1 MSEKN
6 NKNNKMQ
13 QKDNKPKKEEESKF
27 HKEIEKLKEEIEKL
41 KEEKEE
47 YLKGWQ
53 KERANFINYKKEE
66 KTRFKEVVSFSNE
79 RLIKSL
85 ITVLDGFNLAIQSFT
100 QQGKSEEENKNYL
113 KGIYLIK
120 SQLEDILKKEGV
132 NEIKVKIGEK
142 LNPVF
147 HEVVTMAENEEF
159 AADTVIKIL
168 EKGYILNDKV
178 IRPCRVIVAR
188 EKSNEL

>member
-6 NKNNKMQ
+6 NKNNTMQ

-27 HKEIEKLKEEIEKL
+27 HKEIEKLKEE
-41 KEEKEE
+41 KEE

-53 KERANFINYKKEE
+53 RERANFINYKKEE
-66 KTRFKEVVSFSNE
+66 KTRFKEVMSFSNE

-85 ITVLDGFNLAIQSFT
+85 ITILDGFNLAIQSFT

-120 SQLEDILKKEGV
+120 SQLEDILKKEGLEMIEA
-132 NEIKVKIGEK
+132 EIGQ
-142 LNPVF
+142 PFDPAF
-147 HEVVTMAENEEF
+147 HEAVTEVEDNKF
-159 AADTVIKIL
+159 DSHVIVDIL
-168 EKGYILNDKV
+168 EKGYILNGKI
-178 IRPCRVIVAR
+178 IRPCRVSVT
-188 EKSNEL
+188 K